1 MGTVSFIYFLLFV
14 QAEQGVNQVT
24 NITSG
29 NRDNNYFFW
38 VSIAL
43 NIVLILML
51 IYLIFKTKFKIE
63 DLEKKQNKNIS
74 SVKLESSNYKSD
86 LMRKHREIEDLKNEL
101 TNLRSEGIKKETLEK
116 DVEENNSI
124 VVELSIENTNSNSY
138 LTQIDTSFST
148 NPVDSSPK
156 TFYASCEQDNE
167 IGYLIIENK
176 RSHKTPYQIQFVD
189 GNYFFVVDSQNR
201 DALQNAINFYNIYI
215 NPFCIPSNTFQD
227 YFKTFIGDQNSKG
240 ILEKEG
246 DKFRVVEKLKIRFLE
261 G

>member
-1 MGTVSFIYFLLFV
+1 METVSFIYFLLFV
-14 QAEQGVNQVT
+14 QAEQGVDQIT
-24 NITSG
+24 YITSG

-51 IYLIFKTKFKIE
+51 IYLIFKTKFEIE
-63 DLEKKQNKNIS
+63 NLEKKQNKNIS
-74 SVKLESSNYKSD
+74 SVKFEYSNCKSD
-86 LMRKHREIEDLKNEL
+86 LMRKLREIEDLKNEL
-101 TNLRSEGIKKETLEK
+101 TNLKSEGIKKETLEK
-116 DVEENNSI
+116 VVEENNSI

-138 LTQIDTSFST
+138 LTQNDTSFST

-156 TFYASCEQDNE
+156 TFYASCELDNE

-201 DALQNAINFYNIYI
+201 DASQNAINFYNIYI